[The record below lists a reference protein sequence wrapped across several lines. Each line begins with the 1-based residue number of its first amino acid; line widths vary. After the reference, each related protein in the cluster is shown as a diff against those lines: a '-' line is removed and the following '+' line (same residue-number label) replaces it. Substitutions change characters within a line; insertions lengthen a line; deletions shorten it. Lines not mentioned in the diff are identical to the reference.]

1 MLTSK
6 ERFVSILICI
16 LLSIIIKL
24 NFFNSKQIYN
34 ENDNDNYNDK
44 NIKEKKQINTNSEYY
59 NEDLSLINSKIADT
73 INYKV
78 VNIFKRK
85 NPTVYTQGLY
95 YHHKTIYESGGRYKK
110 STLTNMEWPS
120 QTIIKKLNLTDKYF
134 AEGIAASNTNN
145 ILYQLTYKEK
155 EILLYSFPEIEFK
168 NTIKMPS
175 ELREGWGMCTGKEED
190 EFFATDGS
198 DKIFILKINKD
209 TNELNVKSFIKVT
222 KNMKPIYR
230 LNELIYDGIY
240 IYCNVYFD
248 NHIFK
253 INPNNGEVMNVYNM
267 QPLINYELNNGK
279 LTSTRINYGDV
290 LNGIVYIRER
300 KSFSLTGKLWD
311 YYYEIIFY

>member
-1 MLTSK
+1 MLSSRTI
-6 ERFVSILICI
+6 SILICI
-16 LLSIIIKL
+16 FLSIVIKKV
-24 NFFNSKQIYN
+24 FFNSNKK
-34 ENDNDNYNDK
+34 ENGGEKNKIDRFSNYF
-44 NIKEKKQINTNSEYY
+44 
-59 NEDLSLINSKIADT
+59 NEDIFLINSKLPNT
-73 INYKV
+73 NNYKV

-95 YHHKTIYESGGRYKK
+95 YHNKTIYESGGLYKK
-110 STLTNMEWPS
+110 STLTKMEWPS
-120 QTIIKKLNLTDKYF
+120 QNIIKKINLSDNYF

-145 ILYQLTYKEK
+145 ILYQLTYQEK
-155 EILLYSFPEIEFK
+155 EILLYSFPNIEFQRK
-168 NTIKMPS
+168 IKMPN
-175 ELREGWGMCTGKEED
+175 ELKEGWGMCTGKEKD

-267 QPLINYELNNGK
+267 QPLINYELKNGK

-290 LNGIVYIRER
+290 LNGIVYIPER
-300 KSFSLTGKLWD
+300 KSFILTGKLWD

>member
-1 MLTSK
+1 MLSSRT
-6 ERFVSILICI
+6 VSILISI
-16 LLSIIIKL
+16 FLSIVIKKV
-24 NFFNSKQIYN
+24 FFNSNKKEN
-34 ENDNDNYNDK
+34 EGEK
-44 NIKEKKQINTNSEYY
+44 NKIDRFSNYY
-59 NEDLSLINSKIADT
+59 NEDIFLINSKLSNT
-73 INYKV
+73 NNYKV

-95 YHHKTIYESGGRYKK
+95 YHNKTIYESGGLYKK
-110 STLTNMEWPS
+110 STLTKMEWPS
-120 QTIIKKLNLTDKYF
+120 QNIIKKINLSDNYF

-145 ILYQLTYKEK
+145 ILYQLTYQEK
-155 EILLYSFPEIEFK
+155 EILLYSFPNIEFQRK
-168 NTIKMPS
+168 IKMPN
-175 ELREGWGMCTGKEED
+175 ELKEGWGMCTGKEKD

-267 QPLINYELNNGK
+267 QPLINYELKNGK

-290 LNGIVYIRER
+290 LNGIVYIPER
-300 KSFSLTGKLWD
+300 KSFILTGKLWD